1 MLRVLFLAGMVTVT
15 SLQAVAQV
23 KQVEEMPTRF
33 IELFQQGDLPALIAL
48 FAPDASYIPTVGK
61 SRFDG
66 IEGIRGYFGNVFKN
80 SKSRNITFTNERWQ
94 KFGDI
99 VVRSADIV
107 IHQELLDGQSRDT
120 PSRVSFVYQ
129 KGADGWRI
137 VHHHGSMPSMPIPTS
152 SASTQP
158 TR

>member
-1 MLRVLFLAGMVTVT
+1 M
-15 SLQAVAQV
+15 SSQAVAQV

-33 IELFQQGDLPALIAL
+33 IEVFRQGDLPALIAL

-61 SRFDG
+61 SPFDG
-66 IEGIRGYFGNVFKN
+66 IEGIRGYYGNVFKN

-94 KFGDI
+94 KYGDI

-107 IHQELLDGQSRDT
+107 IHQDLLDGQSRDT
-120 PSRVSFVYQ
+120 PSRVSFVCQ

-137 VHHHGSMPSMPIPTS
+137 AHHHGSMLSTPLTTS
-152 SASTQP
+152 TVSTQS